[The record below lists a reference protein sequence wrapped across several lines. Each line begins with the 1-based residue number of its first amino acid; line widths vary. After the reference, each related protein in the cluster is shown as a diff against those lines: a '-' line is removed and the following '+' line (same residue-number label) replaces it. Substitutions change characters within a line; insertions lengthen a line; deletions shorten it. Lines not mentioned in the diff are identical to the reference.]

1 MRALLL
7 GNSGRP
13 FLEHCRGAI
22 ADFLGAARR
31 VGFVTAASLGN
42 EKDYCE
48 RAREALLP
56 VGLTVEH
63 IHWNKQPLAALEV
76 VDAVF
81 VGGGNTYAL
90 LKRLRA
96 SKLLDAIRARVLAG
110 VPYVGSSAGSNVA
123 GPTILT
129 TNDWNVVGLDRFEAL
144 GLVPFNVNP
153 HYLET
158 DPAMAA
164 HSETRDDRI
173 REYHVVNANPV
184 FGIEEG
190 TWLVVKDGAATVGGR
205 GRVKVFR
212 RGIDPVWCPAG
223 ARIPSAGDGP
233 ATGPSGP

>member
-1 MRALLL
+1 MRALLIS
-7 GNSGRP
+7 NSGRP
-13 FLEHCRGAI
+13 FLEHCRDAI
-22 ADFLGAARR
+22 ADFLGSAHR
-31 VGFVTAASLGN
+31 VGFVTAASLNN

-48 RAREALLP
+48 RARKALSP

-63 IHWNKQPLAALEV
+63 VHWNREPLAALERV
-76 VDAVF
+76 EAVF

-90 LKRLRA
+90 LERLHR

-110 VPYVGSSAGSNVA
+110 TPYVGSSAGSNIV

-129 TNDWNVVGLDRFEAL
+129 TNDWNVVALDRFDAL

-158 DPAMAA
+158 DPAMAP

-173 REYHVVNANPV
+173 REYHVINGNPV

-190 TWLVVKDGAATVGGR
+190 TMIRVEDGVATVLGR

-212 RGIDPVWCPAG
+212 RGAAPVSYRAGNLLPAG
-223 ARIPSAGDGP
+223 
-233 ATGPSGP
+233 